1 MKKKEKLISTRR
13 KFLQS
18 AGIMLLACGLKVEN
32 VAAGVINET
41 GFKALDENDKID
53 VGDRGE
59 EIIQKAYDLG
69 CLYEDKHKGC
79 ARCTV
84 AALQDAINFI
94 PADEGL
100 FRTAS
105 CLDGGATPTKMANC
119 GSFTGSGMVIGWMCG
134 TQRFGDNSLSHD
146 LINKVHKCFE
156 EEYRSV
162 VCKEVRDSADSKCP
176 EVVANAAKWT
186 TEILL
191 KQFTNYE

>member
-41 GFKALDENDKID
+41 GFEALDENDKID
-53 VGDRGE
+53 VGERGK
-59 EIIQKAYDLG
+59 EITQKAYDLG
-69 CLYEDKHKGC
+69 YLYEDKHKGC

-84 AALQDAINFI
+84 AAMQDAIDFI

-119 GSFTGSGMVIGWMCG
+119 GSFTGSGMVIGWVCG

-156 EEYRSV
+156 EEYGSV
-162 VCKEVRDSADSKCP
+162 ICKEVRDSADSECP